1 MTEKLKKAYIL
12 NICLFALEVFAIAWM
27 MSGLSAGVLSAGR
40 LSTLKYFTVDSNIL
54 MGISALIAA
63 VDRGKVLRG
72 KQDEVSAGIYV
83 VKLVGTVG
91 VTLTMLVTIF
101 FLEPTMGPVYGFFS
115 LFEKSNFFLHLV
127 NPVLAIIVFLR
138 FEKSM
143 KIAFRHT
150 FTAVIPVVLY
160 GIYYVSETVRHMED
174 GVIAKG
180 YDWYGFFFLGIKSAF
195 IVLPILVIIT
205 WLISAVLWKL
215 NKSDPRQRR

>member
-1 MTEKLKKAYIL
+1 MARQNIKKAYLLNVCIL
-12 NICLFALEVFAIAWM
+12 ILEVFAIAWM
-27 MSGLSAGVLSAGR
+27 LSGLSGGVLSAGR

-63 VDRGKVLRG
+63 VDQGKVLRG
-72 KQDEVSAGIYV
+72 KKDEVSSGTYV
-83 VKLVGTVG
+83 LKLVGTAG

-101 FLEPTMGPVYGFFS
+101 FLEPTMGPVYGLFS
-115 LFEKSNFFLHLV
+115 LFEKSNFFLHLA
-127 NPVLAIIVFLR
+127 NPVLAIFVFLR
-138 FEKSM
+138 FEKSA

-150 FTAVIPVVLY
+150 FTAVIPVALY
-160 GIYYVSETVRHMED
+160 GIFYVSETVRHMED

-215 NKSDPRQRR
+215 NKPDIR